1 MCGNVTFHKDSQQNL
16 QLEDKLEDKFQSK
29 KKKIKVT
36 EQATLDQR
44 HDFIKMAIF
53 PN

>member
-16 QLEDKLEDKFQSK
+16 QLEDKSQS
-29 KKKIKVT
+29 KKIKVT
-36 EQATLDQR
+36 EQATFNQR
-44 HDFIKMAIF
+44 HGFIKMAIF

>member
-16 QLEDKLEDKFQSK
+16 QLEDKFQS